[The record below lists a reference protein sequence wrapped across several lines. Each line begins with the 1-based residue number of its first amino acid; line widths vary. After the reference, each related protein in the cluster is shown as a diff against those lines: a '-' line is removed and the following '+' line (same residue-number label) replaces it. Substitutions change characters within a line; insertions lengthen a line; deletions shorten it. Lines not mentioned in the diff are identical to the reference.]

1 MKRKIDFDF
10 PLGKSNQMEKY
21 GTWYGAPV
29 YKVDSKEYIT
39 CKLYDAVNNA
49 FWITDEEYLVFE
61 NKIKGKIMRWGD
73 RVQVDDSVRE
83 VGRVYYKQ
91 PIEVKNVKL
100 IDMKTEEVVMESSA
114 EEILSSVYTSKLWDE
129 I

>member
-1 MKRKIDFDF
+1 MENQIDF
-10 PLGKSNQMEKY
+10 PKENQMERY

-29 YKVDSKEYIT
+29 YKVERDEYIM
-39 CKLYDAVNNA
+39 CKLYDTDNTAY
-49 FWITDEEYLVFE
+49 WITDEGYLVFK
-61 NKIKGKIMRWGD
+61 NKIKGKIRQTID

-83 VGRVYYKQ
+83 VGKVYYKQ

-100 IDMKTEEVVMESSA
+100 FDMKTNEVLMETSA
-114 EEILSSVYTSKLWDE
+114 EDILASVYTNKLWDE

>member
-1 MKRKIDFDF
+1 MENQIDF
-10 PLGKSNQMEKY
+10 PKENQVERY

-29 YKVDSKEYIT
+29 YKVERDEYIM

-49 FWITDEEYLVFE
+49 FWITDEGYLVFG
-61 NKIKGKIMRWGD
+61 NKIKGRIIQTID
-73 RVQVDDSVRE
+73 RVQVDDSARE

-91 PIEVKNVKL
+91 PVKVKL
-100 IDMKTEEVVMESSA
+100 MDEAVFPAEERSDSV
-114 EEILSSVYTSKLWDE
+114 EEILNSVYTSKLWDE